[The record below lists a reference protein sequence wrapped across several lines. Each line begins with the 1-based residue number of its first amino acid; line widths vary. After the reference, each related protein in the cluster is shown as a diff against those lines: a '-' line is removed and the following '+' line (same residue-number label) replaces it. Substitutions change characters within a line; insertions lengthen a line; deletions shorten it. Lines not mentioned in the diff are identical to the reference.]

1 MSKKVKDAPKN
12 KERKGDETTAQ
23 QKEKLAELRNL
34 IVKGD
39 TERWKILDEYTSLY
53 MFMVLNYAS
62 TLKINFDKTK

>member
-12 KERKGDETTAQ
+12 KEKKGDEIIAQ
-23 QKEKLAELRNL
+23 QREKLAELRNS

-62 TLKINFDKTK
+62 TLKINFDKTN

>member
-12 KERKGDETTAQ
+12 KEKKGDEIIAQ

>member
-12 KERKGDETTAQ
+12 KEKKGDEIIAQ
-23 QKEKLAELRNL
+23 QREKLAELRNS

>member
-12 KERKGDETTAQ
+12 KEKKGDEIIAQ
-23 QKEKLAELRNL
+23 QREKLTELRNS